1 VQAILYVGHG
11 SRVQAGNEE
20 LLSFVNKAKR
30 EHSEVKIQECSF
42 LELAEPTIEEGV
54 QACVEQGA
62 TKIAVVPLLLLTAMH
77 AKVDIPEEI
86 DKMKEKYPHIA
97 FSYGRPIGIES
108 TVIDIIQDRLRAVG
122 FHFKNE
128 RPNYEERKPI
138 SILLVGRGSSD
149 PDQTSDLMKI
159 ARLLWEYTPVDEVD
173 VCFLA
178 ATRPNVDEG
187 LARVNR
193 LPNSTVYVV
202 PYLLFTGVLMKGL
215 QKQLD
220 EWSKQT
226 NKEFVLCDYLG
237 FDDQLISVLG
247 QRVQEVLDEEVK
259 VNCDTCYLRGRSNQV
274 PGVKA

>member
-1 VQAILYVGHG
+1 MQAILYVGHG

-20 LLSFVNKAKR
+20 LLSFVNKAKK
-30 EHSEVKIQECSF
+30 EHADVNIQECCF
-42 LELAEPTIEEGV
+42 LELAEPTIKEGV
-54 QACVEQGA
+54 QSCVEQGA

-86 DKMKEKYPHIA
+86 DKMKAMYPHIA
-97 FSYGRPIGIES
+97 FSYGRPIGIEL

-122 FHFKNE
+122 FDFANE
-128 RPNYEERKPI
+128 RPRYEERQPV

-149 PDQTSDLMKI
+149 PDQTSDLMKV
-159 ARLLWEYTPVDEVD
+159 ARLLWEYTPVNEVD

-187 LARVNR
+187 LERMNR
-193 LPNSTVYVV
+193 LPNKIVYVV

-220 EWSKQT
+220 QWSKQT
-226 NKEFVLCDYLG
+226 NKDFILCDYLG
-237 FDDQLISVLG
+237 FDDQLITILG
-247 QRVQEVLDEEVK
+247 QRVQEVLDEDVK
-259 VNCDTCYLRGRSNQV
+259 INCDTCYLRTRSKQTS
-274 PGVKA
+274 GGKA